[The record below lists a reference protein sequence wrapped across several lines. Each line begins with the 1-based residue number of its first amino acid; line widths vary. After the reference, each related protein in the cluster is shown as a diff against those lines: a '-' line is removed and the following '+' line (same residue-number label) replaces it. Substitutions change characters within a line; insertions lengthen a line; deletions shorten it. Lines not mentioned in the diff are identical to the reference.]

1 MRWMRWVL
9 LILLI
14 QGSMALANPAAAQE
28 TPPEPPASEELEF
41 GQAPIPEESIVKVE
55 ASRTSVWMWGWVI
68 FSILAFGGLVAGI
81 SYLAIRRWGDQI
93 RLPLTVADLP
103 GSVRVMF
110 TLALLILGLVHLFGM
125 STAYIMS
132 TIVNTSVEEYF
143 FYMKIGKL
151 TGMTHAH
158 LFGTMVMHLVVATAF
173 LFTTVREPLKVVL
186 ITATILGSPADIAS
200 WWLIKYVSPLFE
212 ALALAGEVTSEI
224 GYLTMTII
232 TLIQLWRAGDPSRGK
247 TRSIVVLIFAFGLLL
262 ASNPALAQQG
272 TEKKPPADE
281 EGLQLE
287 APALAPV
294 PSATDAP
301 SLGPFTNINFGGTLD
316 YRFLVPTNGDSP
328 SLGIHVNELF
338 LTTNIGDNIT
348 ILAEQLLLTSD
359 LETVVGQDHGFVYA
373 IFTNLPLLP
382 SDLALK
388 VGRLRFRYGID
399 AVSDAP
405 VNPARDLVYKN
416 LGFISDKGLEVS
428 GYHGDFDYTAAVLM
442 GPDFI
447 SQEVLGPGGVV
458 TGEIKIGV
466 ENNNRPVAVRLGY
479 ESPWDLKIG
488 LSAFYGK
495 AYRFV
500 NGPMFDM
507 DDMLTNGFL
516 DRSRLVLK
524 RRASLDLRYG
534 IGKWDFSGEVTLGD
548 ERDAGET
555 IKVRGYYIRADYL
568 VIPQKVTL
576 SLQYDLWRDGL
587 TATRDDG
594 VITGGVTFNPLDQVT
609 LRLLALVSDATFS
622 DESDVMDTMVIVQ
635 TLLTF

>member
-1 MRWMRWVL
+1 MTRVVWLFM
-9 LILLI
+9 ILFLC
-14 QGSMALANPAAAQE
+14 GSIASADKSAAQE
-28 TPPEPPASEELEF
+28 KTSEPSSSGELEF
-41 GQAPIPEESIVKVE
+41 GQVPIPEDSIVKVDE
-55 ASRTSVWMWGWVI
+55 SKASGWMWGRVI
-68 FSILAFGGLVAGI
+68 FSILVSAASVAGI
-81 SYLAIRRWGDQI
+81 SVIAIRRWGDRI

-103 GSVRVMF
+103 GSARVMF
-110 TLALLILGLVHLFGM
+110 MLALLIFGLVHIFGM

-132 TIVNTSVEEYF
+132 NIVNASAGEYF

-173 LFTTVREPLKVVL
+173 LFTTVREPFKVVL
-186 ITATILGSPADIAS
+186 ITATILGSPMDIAA

-232 TLIQLWRAGDPSRGK
+232 TLVQLWRAAGPSLGK
-247 TRSIVVLIFAFGLLL
+247 TGSPAALLFVFGLLL

-272 TEKKPPADE
+272 TENKPPVEE

-294 PSATDAP
+294 PSATAAP
-301 SLGPFTNINFGGTLD
+301 SLGPFTNINLGGTLD

-348 ILAEQLLLTSD
+348 VLAEQLLLTSD

-373 IFTNLPLLP
+373 IFTNLPGLP

-399 AVSDAP
+399 AVLDASA
-405 VNPARDLVYKN
+405 NPARDLVYKN

-428 GYHGDFDYTAAVLM
+428 GYYKDFDYTAAVLM

-447 SQEVLGPGGVV
+447 SKEILGPGGIVS
-458 TGEIKIGV
+458 GEIKTNA

-500 NGPMFDM
+500 NGPTFDM

-516 DRSRLVLK
+516 DRSRLLLK

-534 IGKWDFSGEVTLGD
+534 VGKWDFSGEVTLGD
-548 ERDAGET
+548 EREAGET
-555 IKVRGYYIRADYL
+555 IKARGYYIRADYL
-568 VIPQKVTL
+568 VIPQKVKL
-576 SLQYDLWRDGL
+576 LLQYDLWRDGL
-587 TATRDDG
+587 IATRDDG
-594 VITGGVTFNPLDQVT
+594 VITGGVTYNPLDQVT
-609 LRLLALVSDATFS
+609 LRLLTLVSDATLS
-622 DESDVMDTMVIVQ
+622 DEGNAMDTMVIAQ

>member
-1 MRWMRWVL
+1 MTRMRWLV
-9 LILLI
+9 LILLLH
-14 QGSMALANPAAAQE
+14 GLFLTVNSAAVPQASS
-28 TPPEPPASEELEF
+28 EPPSTGELEF
-41 GQAPIPEESIVKVE
+41 GQVPIPEESIVKVE

-81 SYLAIRRWGDQI
+81 SYLAIRRWGDRI
-93 RLPLTVADLP
+93 RFPFTVADLP
-103 GSVRVMF
+103 GSARVMF
-110 TLALLILGLVHLFGM
+110 TLTLLIFGLVHAFGM

-132 TIVNTSVEEYF
+132 NIVNASAEEYF

-151 TGMTHAH
+151 TGVTHAH
-158 LFGTMVMHLVVATAF
+158 LFGTMVMHLVVAATF

-224 GYLTMTII
+224 GYLTMTLI
-232 TLIQLWRAGDPSRGK
+232 TLYQLWRIGGSHLPGA
-247 TRSIVVLIFAFGLLL
+247 RSAVIGLLL
-262 ASNPALAQQG
+262 SGLVLIQGVALTQQG
-272 TEKKPPADE
+272 AEEKKPDSGE
-281 EGLQLE
+281 ELQLE
-287 APALAPV
+287 APALEPPLPPAP
-294 PSATDAP
+294 P
-301 SLGPFTNINFGGTLD
+301 SLGPFTNINLGGTLD
-316 YRFLVPTNGDSP
+316 YRFLIPTNGDSP

-416 LGFISDKGLEVS
+416 LGFISDKGVEVS
-428 GYHGDFDYTAAVLM
+428 GYYKDFDYTAAVLM

-447 SQEVLGPGGVV
+447 SKEILGPGGIVS
-458 TGEIKIGV
+458 GEIKTNA
-466 ENNNRPVAVRLGY
+466 ENNNRPVAVRVGY
-479 ESPWDLKIG
+479 ESPWDLKAG
-488 LSAFYGK
+488 LSFFWGK

-500 NGPMFDM
+500 NDPSFDM

-524 RRASLDLRYG
+524 RRTSLDLRYG
-534 IGKWDFSGEVTLGD
+534 IGKWDFSGEVTAGD
-548 ERDAGET
+548 EREAGET

-568 VIPQKVTL
+568 VIPQKVKL
-576 SLQYDLWRDGL
+576 LLQYDLWRDGL
-587 TATRDDG
+587 IATRDDG
-594 VITGGVTFNPLDQVT
+594 VITGGLTYNPLDQVT

-622 DESDVMDTMVIVQ
+622 DGSDVMDTMVIAQ

>member
-1 MRWMRWVL
+1 MTRVARLFM
-9 LILLI
+9 ILLLC
-14 QGSMALANPAAAQE
+14 GAVASADRAAAQE
-28 TPPEPPASEELEF
+28 KASEPSSSGELEF
-41 GQAPIPEESIVKVE
+41 GQVPIPEENIVKVDE
-55 ASRTSVWMWGWVI
+55 SKAPGWIWGWVI
-68 FSILAFGGLVAGI
+68 LSILAFAGMVAGI
-81 SYLAIRRWGDQI
+81 SWIAVRRWGERV
-93 RLPLTVADLP
+93 RLPLSVADLP
-103 GSVRVMF
+103 GSARVMF
-110 TLALLILGLVHLFGM
+110 TLALLIFGLVHIFGM
-125 STAYIMS
+125 STAYVMS
-132 TIVNTSVEEYF
+132 QIVNASAEEYF

-151 TGMTHAH
+151 TGITHAH
-158 LFGTMVMHLVVATAF
+158 LFGTMVMHLVVATVF
-173 LFTTVREPLKVVL
+173 LFTTVRDLFKVVL
-186 ITATILGSPADIAS
+186 ITATILGSPMDIAA

-224 GYLTMTII
+224 GFLSMTII
-232 TLIQLWRAGDPSRGK
+232 TLVQLWKAGSPGLGK
-247 TRSIVVLIFAFGLLL
+247 ARSLAALLVGFGLLL
-262 ASNPALAQQG
+262 ASNPALAQKG
-272 TEKKPPADE
+272 TEELPSAEE

-287 APALAPV
+287 APALAPA
-294 PSATDAP
+294 PAPAPP
-301 SLGPFTNINFGGTLD
+301 SLGPFTNINLGGTLD

-373 IFTNLPLLP
+373 IFTNLPGLP

-399 AVSDAP
+399 AVSDAA

-416 LGFISDKGLEVS
+416 LGFISDKGLELS
-428 GYHGDFDYTAAVLM
+428 GYYGDFDYTAAVLM
-442 GPDFI
+442 GPDFT
-447 SQEVLGPGGVV
+447 SRSAPGPDGMVS
-458 TGEIKIGV
+458 GEIKAGA

-500 NGPMFDM
+500 NGPVYDM

-516 DRSRLVLK
+516 DRSRLLLK

-534 IGKWDFSGEVTLGD
+534 IGKWDFSGEVTFGD

-555 IKVRGYYIRADYL
+555 IKVRGYYVRADYL
-568 VIPQKVTL
+568 VIPQKVKL
-576 SLQYDLWRDGL
+576 LLQYDLWRDGL
-587 TATRDDG
+587 IATRDDG
-594 VITGGVTFNPLDQVT
+594 VITGGLTYNPLDQVT
-609 LRLLALVSDATFS
+609 LRLLAAVSDATLS
-622 DESDVMDTMVIVQ
+622 DESDVMDTMVIAQ